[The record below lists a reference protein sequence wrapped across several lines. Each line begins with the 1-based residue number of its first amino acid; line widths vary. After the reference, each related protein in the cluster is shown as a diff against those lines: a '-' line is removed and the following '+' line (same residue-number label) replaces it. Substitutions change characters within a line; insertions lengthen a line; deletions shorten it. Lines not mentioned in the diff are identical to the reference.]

1 MIQSSN
7 SVEIGAVLESMQ
19 RRLAAINANWN
30 GQGPDLMTPTQAAAF
45 KSEVL
50 ASYQDYGKLLVAV
63 GGYAA
68 GIGVGV

>member
-1 MIQSSN
+1 
-7 SVEIGAVLESMQ
+7 
-19 RRLAAINANWN
+19 
-30 GQGPDLMTPTQAAAF
+30 MTPTQAAAF